1 MSFALSNLSQYR
13 VNVKDEILAGLTTA
27 LALVPEVVAFALLAH
42 ISPLIGIGSAFVICL
57 VTSVLGGRPGMISGA
72 AGSVAVVIVSLVAQ
86 QGLEYL
92 FLAVVLMGLIQI
104 AVGLLR
110 LGKFIRLVPQPVVYG
125 FVNGLAI
132 IIFMAQLEQFK
143 VRDAAG
149 AEHWLSGPALLLMG
163 GLVAL
168 TMVIVYFLPKLTKA
182 VPASLVAIIVV
193 SALVIGGGL
202 PTKSVG
208 DIASIAGGLPV
219 PHLPQVPLSWHTL
232 AVVLPYA
239 IIMALVGLTESLLTL
254 TVVDEVTD
262 SRGRS
267 NQDCVAQGLA
277 NVASGLTGGMGG
289 CAMIGQTMVNLESRG
304 RGRLSGVV
312 AALALAGFVVA
323 GSGLI
328 ERLPLAALVGVM
340 FMVVIATFE
349 WASLRILRRTDVAV
363 MLLVT
368 AITAISQNLALAVL
382 LGVVVSALAFA
393 WENAQRIRA
402 RHYLYRFG
410 RREALRAVWPAVFR
424 LGAGLRRKIRRGG
437 RPAGSYPRLSGKP
450 GGRYVGPRCPA
461 QAHRALPARRKKA
474 APAPPQPRLPPP
486 AGPRRRPGRSQ
497 YPRRPNLSRGWRWRG
512 VLSRP
517 RGGRQRPVSLKIG
530 VARHQPP
537 PPHLCAHEPRCPAR
551 LSPRPR
557 PPQRARVVSG
567 PQSHLRPPAC

>member
-1 MSFALSNLSQYR
+1 MSFAPSNLKQYQ

-42 ISPLIGIGSAFVICL
+42 ISPLVGIGSAFVICL

-92 FLAVVLMGLIQI
+92 FLAVVLMGLIQV

-110 LGKFIRLVPQPVVYG
+110 LGKFIRLVPQSVVYG

-149 AEHWLSGPALLLMG
+149 AEYWLTGSALLLMG

-168 TMVIVYFLPKLTKA
+168 TMAIVYFLPKLTKA

-193 SALVIGGGL
+193 SALVILGGL
-202 PTKSVG
+202 HTKSVG
-208 DIASIAGGLPV
+208 DIASIAGGLPT

-312 AALALAGFVVA
+312 AALALASFVVA

-340 FMVVIATFE
+340 FMVVIGTFE
-349 WASLRILRRTDVAV
+349 WASLRILRRMPRTDVLV

-368 AITAISQNLALAVL
+368 LVTAISQNLALAVL

-402 RHYLYRFG
+402 RHYLDAAGVKHYELYGPLFFG
-410 RREALRAVWPAVFR
+410 SVQAFGEKFDVANDPQEVILDFRESRVADMSALDALHKLTERYQRAGKTLRLRHLSPDCRHLLGRAGALVEVNILEDPAYLVA
-424 LGAGLRRKIRRGG
+424 GAG
-437 RPAGSYPRLSGKP
+437 
-450 GGRYVGPRCPA
+450 
-461 QAHRALPARRKKA
+461 
-474 APAPPQPRLPPP
+474 
-486 AGPRRRPGRSQ
+486 
-497 YPRRPNLSRGWRWRG
+497 
-512 VLSRP
+512 
-517 RGGRQRPVSLKIG
+517 
-530 VARHQPP
+530 VAY
-537 PPHLCAHEPRCPAR
+537 
-551 LSPRPR
+551 
-557 PPQRARVVSG
+557 
-567 PQSHLRPPAC
+567 

>member
-402 RHYLYRFG
+402 RHYIDSAGVKHYELFG
-410 RREALRAVWPAVFR
+410 PLFFGSVQAFGEKFDVAGDPLEVILDFQESRVADMSALDALHKLTERYQRAGKR
-424 LGAGLRRKIRRGG
+424 LRLRHLSPDCRHLLGRAGALVEVNILEDPTYLVAGAG
-437 RPAGSYPRLSGKP
+437 
-450 GGRYVGPRCPA
+450 
-461 QAHRALPARRKKA
+461 
-474 APAPPQPRLPPP
+474 
-486 AGPRRRPGRSQ
+486 
-497 YPRRPNLSRGWRWRG
+497 
-512 VLSRP
+512 
-517 RGGRQRPVSLKIG
+517 
-530 VARHQPP
+530 VAY
-537 PPHLCAHEPRCPAR
+537 
-551 LSPRPR
+551 
-557 PPQRARVVSG
+557 
-567 PQSHLRPPAC
+567 

>member
-1 MSFALSNLSQYR
+1 VLAENPRAAASCRKRAAFLLPYSQIFMSFALSNLSQYR

-42 ISPLIGIGSAFVICL
+42 ISPLVGIGSAFVICL

-86 QGLEYL
+86 QGIEYL

-143 VRDAAG
+143 VHDAAG
-149 AEHWLSGPALLLMG
+149 VQHWLSGSALLLMG

-168 TMVIVYFLPKLTKA
+168 TMAIVYFLPKLTKA

-193 SALVIGGGL
+193 SALVILGGL
-202 PTKSVG
+202 HTKSVG

-312 AALALAGFVVA
+312 AALALAAFVVA
-323 GSGLI
+323 GSELI

-340 FMVVIATFE
+340 FMVVIGTFE
-349 WASLRILRRTDVAV
+349 WASLRILRRMPRTDVVV

-368 AITAISQNLALAVL
+368 LVTAISQNLALAVL

-402 RHYLYRFG
+402 RHYLDAAGVKHYELYGPLFFG
-410 RREALRAVWPAVFR
+410 SVQAFGEKFDVAADPQEVVLDFRESRVADMSALDALHKLTERYQRAGKTLR
-424 LGAGLRRKIRRGG
+424 LRHLSPDCRHLLGRAGALVEVNILEDPTYLVAGAGVT
-437 RPAGSYPRLSGKP
+437 Y
-450 GGRYVGPRCPA
+450 
-461 QAHRALPARRKKA
+461 
-474 APAPPQPRLPPP
+474 
-486 AGPRRRPGRSQ
+486 
-497 YPRRPNLSRGWRWRG
+497 
-512 VLSRP
+512 
-517 RGGRQRPVSLKIG
+517 
-530 VARHQPP
+530 
-537 PPHLCAHEPRCPAR
+537 
-551 LSPRPR
+551 
-557 PPQRARVVSG
+557 
-567 PQSHLRPPAC
+567 

>member
-1 MSFALSNLSQYR
+1 MFSLQAYFSQYKF
-13 VNVKDEILAGLTTA
+13 NVKNEMLAGLTTA

-42 ISPLIGIGSAFVICL
+42 ISPLVGIGSAFIICL
-57 VTSVLGGRPGMISGA
+57 ITSVFGGRPGMISGA

-86 QGLEYL
+86 HGIEYL
-92 FLAVVLMGLIQI
+92 FVAVVLMGIIQI
-104 AVGLLR
+104 GIGLLR
-110 LGKFIRLVPQPVVYG
+110 WGKFIRLVPQPVVYG

-149 AEHWLSGPALLLMG
+149 AEQWLTGPPLLLMA

-168 TMVIVYFLPKLTKA
+168 TMALVYVTPKITKA
-182 VPASLVAIIVV
+182 VPGSLVAIVVV
-193 SALVIGGGL
+193 SALVILGGL
-202 PTKSVG
+202 PTKAVG
-208 DIASIAGGLPV
+208 DIASIAGGLPSL
-219 PHLPQVPLSWHTL
+219 HLPQVPLNWATL
-232 AVVLPYA
+232 VLVAPYA
-239 IIMALVGLTESLLTL
+239 LIMALVGLTESLLTL

-312 AALALAGFVVA
+312 AAGALALFVVA

-349 WASLRILRRTDVAV
+349 WASLRILRRMPRLDVAV

-393 WENAQRIRA
+393 WENARRIRA
-402 RHYLYRFG
+402 RHYLDAAGAKHYELYGPLFFG
-410 RREALRAVWPAVFR
+410 SVQAFTEKFDVAADPAEVIIDFQDSRVADMSALDALHKLTERYQRAGKT
-424 LGAGLRRKIRRGG
+424 LHLR
-437 RPAGSYPRLSGKP
+437 
-450 GGRYVGPRCPA
+450 
-461 QAHRALPARRKKA
+461 H
-474 APAPPQPRLPPP
+474 
-486 AGPRRRPGRSQ
+486 
-497 YPRRPNLSRGWRWRG
+497 
-512 VLSRP
+512 
-517 RGGRQRPVSLKIG
+517 
-530 VARHQPP
+530 
-537 PPHLCAHEPRCPAR
+537 
-551 LSPRPR
+551 LSPDCRRLLGNAGALVEVNILEDPTY
-557 PPQRARVVSG
+557 RVAGAEV
-567 PQSHLRPPAC
+567 AY